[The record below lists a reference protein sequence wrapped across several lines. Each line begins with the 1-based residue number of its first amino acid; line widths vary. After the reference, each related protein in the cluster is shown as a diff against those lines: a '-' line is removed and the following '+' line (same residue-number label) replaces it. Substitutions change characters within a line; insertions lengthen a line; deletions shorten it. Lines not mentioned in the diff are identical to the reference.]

1 ARAPSKGPRV
11 RPPDDGDGER
21 PGLQRRVARGHL
33 LVVRRDARVRQ
44 QGDRARPGR
53 RGRERNLR
61 HGLHPRA
68 LAGARRGR
76 VPLVAARRRGC
87 AGGRA
92 PGRTARPGRRR
103 AAAGAAAGGNM
114 TTGPAEGF
122 LERLEVARA
131 HMERLA
137 TATPPAGALTDA
149 EEPSGERWEWG
160 QVWGHTAEFPAYWT
174 ARVREVFA
182 KPASADP
189 APFGRSRDDPGRLAA
204 IEDGRGLSAD
214 KVIVPL
220 RADLDDVRDLLA
232 D

>member
-1 ARAPSKGPRV
+1 
-11 RPPDDGDGER
+11 
-21 PGLQRRVARGHL
+21 
-33 LVVRRDARVRQ
+33 
-44 QGDRARPGR
+44 
-53 RGRERNLR
+53 
-61 HGLHPRA
+61 
-68 LAGARRGR
+68 
-76 VPLVAARRRGC
+76 
-87 AGGRA
+87 
-92 PGRTARPGRRR
+92 
-103 AAAGAAAGGNM
+103 M

-149 EEPSGERWEWG
+149 DEPSGERWEWG

-189 APFGRSRDDPGRLAA
+189 APFGRSRDDPVRLAA

-232 D
+232 DMSAADWNRRVEHRVLGEMDMPRVFEVFLVGHLEEHANQLEGLLAG